1 MAIDRERLNLAAQ
14 RALVRVGRRLGWHV
28 VRADYYSPI
37 VETGRLPT
45 AIWSTAA
52 PMHGVELDLD
62 AQLELIERSLARLV
76 SEWNP
81 PLDGPGFHLL
91 NPFYGPLDAELLFG
105 LVRHLKPRRVLELG
119 SGYSSLVIDAAAE
132 RNARD
137 GSPLE
142 HTIVDPFP
150 SPLVAA
156 RPVERVAAQTL
167 ELDRFTSLQAGD
179 ILFVDSTHT
188 VKPGGEVVRLVLEV
202 MPVLNSG
209 VIVHFH
215 DIFRP
220 FEYPQV
226 LYERFNKHWQEHY
239 LLEAFL
245 AFNPRFKVLAA
256 AHALARLRF
265 DQTRA
270 FAPAL
275 TREMA
280 PSGFWIEVRTPQ
292 APQTAQAPSS
302 R

>member
-1 MAIDRERLNLAAQ
+1 MAIDRERVNLAAQ
-14 RALVRVGRRLGWHV
+14 RALVRVGRRLGWDI

-37 VETGRLPT
+37 VDSKSLP
-45 AIWSTAA
+45 ADVWSRAA
-52 PMHGVELDLD
+52 PMHGLELDLD
-62 AQLELIERSLARLV
+62 AQVAFIEDWLTGALDG
-76 SEWNP
+76 WHP
-81 PLDGPGFHLL
+81 PLHGPGLHLL
-91 NPFYGPLDAELLFG
+91 NPFYGPLDAELLYAF
-105 LVRHLKPRRVLELG
+105 VRSLRPKRVLELG
-119 SGYSSLVIDAAAE
+119 SGYSSLVIDAAAQ

-142 HTIVDPFP
+142 HRLVDPFP

-156 RPVERVAAQTL
+156 RPVERVPAQTL
-167 ELDRFTSLQAGD
+167 ELARFTSLQAGD

-202 MPVLNSG
+202 LPLLNPG
-209 VIVHFH
+209 VVVHFH
-215 DIFRP
+215 DVFRP
-220 FEYPQV
+220 FEYPQM
-226 LYERFNKHWQEHY
+226 LYERFNVHWQEHH

-245 AFNPRFKVLAA
+245 AYNPRFKVLAA

-265 DQTRA
+265 EAARA

-280 PSGFWIEVRTPQ
+280 PSGFWIEAQTPQ
-292 APQTAQAPSS
+292 APQAPSS